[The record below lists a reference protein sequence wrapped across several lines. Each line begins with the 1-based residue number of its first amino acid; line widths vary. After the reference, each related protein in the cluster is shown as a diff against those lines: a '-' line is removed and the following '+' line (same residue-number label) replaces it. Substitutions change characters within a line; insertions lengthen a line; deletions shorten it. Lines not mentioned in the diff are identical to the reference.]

1 LKKSSIQ
8 EAVMTDIELRPIC
21 DAIGVEVLGV
31 DLREPLDPKTA
42 KAIEQAWY
50 DYLVV
55 LVRDQDL
62 TLDQQTAYA
71 ANFGKVA
78 VRHQSTATKHEQN
91 ASNALMLITNVRENG
106 KPIGTLPDGEMMFHS
121 DTPYYENPLKA
132 TLLYAIDVPSH
143 GGNTLFS
150 NSYKAAETL
159 PESIKKRIGTK
170 KALHIYDYG
179 NQNKTEDSYDISV
192 HPHYF
197 HPVFRK
203 HPETGRSALFVS
215 ELMTE
220 EILDVSPEESRELLD
235 FLFEHQAKPEFVY
248 EHKWRPGD
256 IMMWDNR
263 CSVHARTDFPRDER
277 RMLRRITLEDEH
289 PVFAGEPPL
298 QEATVE

>member
-1 LKKSSIQ
+1 
-8 EAVMTDIELRPIC
+8 MTDFEIRPIC
-21 DAIGVEVLGV
+21 DAIGAEILGV
-31 DLREPLDPKTA
+31 DLREPLTPDVV
-42 KAIEQAWY
+42 KAIEQTWY
-50 DYLVV
+50 DHIIV

-62 TLDQQTAYA
+62 TLDQQQAYA
-71 ANFGKVA
+71 ANFGKIA
-78 VRHQSTATKHEQN
+78 VRHQSTATEHEQK

-132 TLLYAIDVPSH
+132 TLLYAIDIPEH

-159 PESIKKRIGTK
+159 PEDIKHRIGTK

-179 NQNKTEDSYDISV
+179 NQHKTADNYDKSV
-192 HPHYF
+192 HPHF
-197 HPVFRK
+197 AHPVFRK

-220 EILDVSPEESRELLD
+220 EILDVSPEVSRELLD
-235 FLFEHQAKPEFVY
+235 FLFEHQSKPEFVY

-289 PVFAGEPPL
+289 PVLAGEPPFHVAGA
-298 QEATVE
+298 Q

>member
-1 LKKSSIQ
+1 
-8 EAVMTDIELRPIC
+8 MTDIELRPIC